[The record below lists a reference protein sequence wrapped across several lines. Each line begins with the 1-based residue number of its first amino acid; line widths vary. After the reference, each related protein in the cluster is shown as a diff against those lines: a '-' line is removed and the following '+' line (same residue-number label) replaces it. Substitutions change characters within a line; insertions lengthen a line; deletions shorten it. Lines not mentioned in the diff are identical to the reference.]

1 KESKESGREANA
13 NQKGGNR
20 SNQNAAERLQNTS
33 VGGALSKVAGVLK
46 WIVFGALAVL
56 VIFFLFRNGLSFL
69 SNFMPWAK
77 NLLASID
84 AWLKGLFGGRD
95 PTPQREAAQ
104 AVPEPVVARVPFTAF
119 SNPFADGT
127 ADGRSP
133 EDLVRYSFEGLE
145 AWAAD
150 RAHERRP
157 DETASEFATR
167 LGDDFPWLR
176 SDARKVANLVG
187 RMMYAGGNLPA
198 STRPTLEEFW
208 DTLTTGATEAVVVE

>member
-1 KESKESGREANA
+1 M
-13 NQKGGNR
+13 
-20 SNQNAAERLQNTS
+20 
-33 VGGALSKVAGVLK
+33 LK
-46 WIVFGALAVL
+46 WIVFAALAVI

-95 PTPQREAAQ
+95 PKPQREKTTSVVADE
-104 AVPEPVVARVPFTAF
+104 VPARVPFAAF
-119 SNPFADGT
+119 SNPFVDGT

-150 RAHERRP
+150 RDHERRLH
-157 DETASEFATR
+157 ETASEFANR
-167 LGDDFPWLR
+167 LGDDFPWLL
-176 SDARKVANLVG
+176 SDARTVANLVG

-198 STRPTLEEFW
+198 STRPTPEEFW
-208 DTLTTGATEAVVVE
+208 ATLTTGATEAVVVE